1 MEVMLERDV
10 ACKVVLELIGG
21 MYKSSVVSS
30 SVMLGW
36 GKNQEELH
44 WRRDIC
50 NAKSSLAFSTEC
62 NQQVMLSYGMHSHH
76 SKVLL
81 VNRW

>member
-1 MEVMLERDV
+1 MWKNLLGKHEEEEVIVVKEAVEVMLERDV

-21 MYKSSVVSS
+21 MYKSLLVSS

-50 NAKSSLAFSTEC
+50 NAKSI
-62 NQQVMLSYGMHSHH
+62 
-76 SKVLL
+76 
-81 VNRW
+81 